1 MERQL
6 VKVFSL
12 DDFSDNLSY
21 CCHPKLSSPSYV
33 AGGFISYYPDKEW
46 GLEGN

>member
-1 MERQL
+1 MGRQL
-6 VKVFSL
+6 VEVFSL

>member
-1 MERQL
+1 MGRQL
-6 VKVFSL
+6 VEVFSL
-12 DDFSDNLSY
+12 NDFSDNLG
-21 CCHPKLSSPSYV
+21 CHPKLSSPSYV